1 MRMVFTL
8 LKASLVFGS
17 FAAFPLMA
25 AEKGNISGFVTGDSS
40 LTDVKA
46 EDDAVRVRVPLRM
59 TLFEQVMV
67 KNQDGI
73 RRIEHK
79 PLLPIR
85 YNFKATIDRSNHFY
99 VSDYHVETVPVKWE
113 HDSKEWT
120 IAVHFYKRYGA
131 GQELEESVGSMDIKG
146 KLEGANKLYTLKA
159 KGKKNFNSK
168 QGFPLLLVEIDSLP
182 SPEKGKIARRET
194 PGAQ

>member
-8 LKASLVFGS
+8 LKAILVFGS

-25 AEKGNISGFVTGDSS
+25 VEKGNISGFVTGDSS
-40 LTDVKA
+40 LTDVRA

-59 TLFEQVMV
+59 TLFEQIMV
-67 KNQDGI
+67 KNQEGV

-85 YNFKATIDRSNHFY
+85 YNFKATIDRTNHFY

-113 HDSKEWT
+113 HDAKEWT
-120 IAVHFYKRYGA
+120 IQVHFYKRYGE

-146 KLEGANKLYTLKA
+146 KLDGANKLYTLKA
-159 KGKKNFNSK
+159 KGKQNFNNK
-168 QGFPLLLVEIDSLP
+168 QGFPQLLVEIDSLP
-182 SPEKGKIARRET
+182 GAEKGNIARRET